1 MRTISTKARKVT
13 AICIYQK
20 NVRMRNQSSVTKQKQ
35 GIDYIVAYSINAR
48 ILGFATLQR
57 IKHQRSRQSFR
68 VERQAVREHNRQLFA
83 VFDTNSILKDS
94 WVPKGLLLKS
104 A

>member
-1 MRTISTKARKVT
+1 
-13 AICIYQK
+13 
-20 NVRMRNQSSVTKQKQ
+20 MRNQSSVTKQKQ
-35 GIDYIVAYSINAR
+35 GIDYIVASRYSINAR